1 MWVKIVVGSHLY
13 SERLRPVFFFS
24 SQTPRFPNTPGMA
37 NDGDFRV

>member
-1 MWVKIVVGSHLY
+1 MEFIFIGVQLY

>member
-1 MWVKIVVGSHLY
+1 MWVKIVVGCHLY
-13 SERLRPVFFFS
+13 SERLQPVFFFS